1 MRVRL
6 LFHTP
11 DPERVVYI
19 AARVC
24 YSSKSVSELER
35 ESDYKSPQSL
45 IRRLKAS
52 GHHSVFEHVLFT
64 FSLEGVSRVLT
75 HQLVR
80 HRIASYSQR
89 SQRYVSEENF
99 SCVVPPSVAENPEAV
114 EIFNGIVEQ
123 AREAYRRL
131 VELGV
136 DREDARYL
144 LPHGAETQIVVSM
157 NARELM
163 HFFTLRCCNRAQW
176 EIRSVAKEMLRQVKR
191 VAPVLFED
199 AGPSCLRGP
208 CPEGEFSCGRMD
220 EVREEFA
227 AL

>member
-11 DPERVVYI
+11 DPEKVVYL
-19 AARVC
+19 AARLC
-24 YSSKSVSELER
+24 YSKLPVSELEK
-35 ESDYKSPQSL
+35 EANHKSPVEL

-52 GHHSVFEHVLFT
+52 GHHSVFEHATFT
-64 FSLEGVSRVLT
+64 FSIEGISRVTT

-89 SQRYVSEENF
+89 SQRYVDESAFEY
-99 SCVVPPSVAENPEAV
+99 VIPPSVKVKPEAKRLFEEFV
-114 EIFNGIVEQ
+114 EHS
-123 AREAYRRL
+123 REVYKRL
-131 VELGV
+131 VEMGV
-136 DREDARYL
+136 DREDARFL
-144 LPHGAETQIVVSM
+144 LPQAVETKIIVTM

-176 EIRSVAKEMLRQVKR
+176 EIREVAKRMLSEVKR

-199 AGPSCLRGP
+199 AGPACLRGP
-208 CPEGEFSCGRMD
+208 CSEGEYSCGKAE
-220 EVREEFA
+220 EVRREFA
-227 AL
+227 VL